1 MVTLKPIAEQWAHAI
16 SHSLRDFANRRTPAL
31 ADAGLSDRDASTVR
45 SAIDIVNAHDA
56 FLDTLS
62 AEENNRM
69 ALEPRDYRVEFT
81 TFYLQRK
88 AINKH
93 RR

>member
-1 MVTLKPIAEQWAHAI
+1 MVTFKPIAEQWAQAI
-16 SHSLRDFANRRTPAL
+16 SQCVKRRTPAL

-45 SAIDIVNAHDA
+45 AAIDIVNAHDA
-56 FLDTLS
+56 FLDKLS

-93 RR
+93 REK